1 MVDWENR
8 NCRNTILDAEIKA
21 WKEHGTNVYPSVVIN
36 GKGYRG
42 QIEPLSVF
50 NALCSAFKEPPSMCD
65 QTLGKLNTVALPPL
79 IDVVEE
85 TMVTVGEVTALI
97 IAVIM
102 TNVVVLYCCR
112 RRARR
117 EMAQQM
123 SLQIESQV
131 GQYIALS
138 KTSTTASK

>member
-1 MVDWENR
+1 
-8 NCRNTILDAEIKA
+8 
-21 WKEHGTNVYPSVVIN
+21 
-36 GKGYRG
+36 
-42 QIEPLSVF
+42 
-50 NALCSAFKEPPSMCD
+50 MCD

-79 IDVVEE
+79 TDVVEE

-117 EMAQQM
+117 EMAQ
-123 SLQIESQV
+123 
-131 GQYIALS
+131 
-138 KTSTTASK
+138 